1 MDEEPA
7 SKTAQTAAQLNRM
20 AEKWQVNRIL
30 SKTGTSSYML
40 ILLWKFSFTY
50 QTISQ
55 KNSITEVKNRLQAS
69 GGWGDFFLKSTLLAH
84 YQLWTVLS

>member
-30 SKTGTSSYML
+30 SKTGTSSHMFSYGSFH
-40 ILLWKFSFTY
+40 LLTKKFPR
-50 QTISQ
+50 TIQ
-55 KNSITEVKNRLQAS
+55 
-69 GGWGDFFLKSTLLAH
+69 
-84 YQLWTVLS
+84 